1 MKAVQISNTPSGY
14 VICERACPLKTNAV
28 NLTEKEYLLP
38 GNRTCPGCSLSLAYR
53 HILKA
58 LEGQVIVTVPAS
70 CLTVLHGMYPV
81 TSVDVPCVNTPFAS
95 TGASATGLVAGLK
108 ALGRKEVTVLA
119 IAGDG
124 GTYDIGIQ
132 ALSGAAERQEDFIFI
147 CYDNEG
153 YMNTGNQRSGS
164 TPLGAISGT
173 TPMLGKQQN
182 QKDMLA
188 IMEAHGIPY
197 VAAASATHPLDLYEK
212 VRKAKTIKGTR
223 FIHVF
228 TPCPPG
234 WRFSFSDTIRMGEL
248 AVQTGWVVLYE
259 VEDGAF
265 RLTSASES
273 IARKGTL
280 RPLREYL
287 MEQGRFSNV
296 TEEQISELQERV
308 NARWKRCLDRVT
320 NL

>member
-1 MKAVQISNTPSGY
+1 M
-14 VICERACPLKTNAV
+14 KTNAV
-28 NLTEKEYLLP
+28 NLTETEYVLP
-38 GNRTCPGCSLSLAYR
+38 GNRLCPGCSVSLAYR

-81 TSVDVPCVNTPFAS
+81 TSVTVPCVNTPFAS
-95 TGASATGLVAGLK
+95 TGASATGLIAGLK
-108 ALGRKEVTVLA
+108 ALGRKDLTVLA

-132 ALSGAAERQEDFIFI
+132 ALSGAAERQDDFIYI

-173 TPMLGKQQN
+173 TPILGKQQN
-182 QKDMLA
+182 QKDMTA
-188 IMEAHGIPY
+188 IMEAHGLPY
-197 VAAASATHPLDLYEK
+197 IATANASYPLDLYDK
-212 VRKAKTIKGTR
+212 VRKARAIEGTR

-234 WRFSFSDTIRMGEL
+234 WRFPFSDTIRIGEL
-248 AVQTGWVVLYE
+248 AVQTGWDILYE
-259 VEDGAF
+259 VENGAF
-265 RLTSASES
+265 RLTSASAS
-273 IARKGTL
+273 VARKGNL
-280 RPLREYL
+280 RPVREFL
-287 MEQGRFSNV
+287 IEQGRFKNL
-296 TEEQISELQERV
+296 TEEQINQLQDRV
-308 NARWKRCLDRVT
+308 NARWQRYLDRAT
-320 NL
+320 DLS

>member
-1 MKAVQISNTPSGY
+1 MAI
-14 VICERACPLKTNAV
+14 NAV
-28 NLTEKEYLLP
+28 NLTEKEYMLP
-38 GNRTCPGCSLSLAYR
+38 GNRLCPGCALSLAYR

-58 LEGQVIVTVPAS
+58 FEGQVIVTVPAS

-81 TSVDVPCVNTPFAS
+81 TSVTVPCVNTPFAT
-95 TGASATGLVAGLK
+95 TGASASGLVAGMK
-108 ALGRKEVTVLA
+108 ALGKKGLTVLA

-124 GTYDIGIQ
+124 GTHDIGIQ
-132 ALSGAAERQEDFIFI
+132 SLSGAIERRSDFVYI

-173 TPMLGKQQN
+173 TPILGKQQSP
-182 QKDMLA
+182 KDITA

-197 VAAASATHPLDLYEK
+197 AATANACYPLDLYEK
-212 VRKAKTIKGTR
+212 VRKAREIQGTR

-234 WRFSFSDTIRMGEL
+234 WRFPFSDTIKIGQL
-248 AVQTGWVVLYE
+248 AVETGWVILFE
-259 VEDGAF
+259 VEGGIF

-273 IARKGTL
+273 IARRGKL
-280 RPLREYL
+280 KPLREYL
-287 MEQGRFSNV
+287 SRQGRFKNL
-296 TEEQISELQERV
+296 TEEQINELQAAV
-308 NARWKRCLDRVT
+308 DARWKRCLDRAG
-320 NL
+320 NK

>member
-1 MKAVQISNTPSGY
+1 
-14 VICERACPLKTNAV
+14 LKTNAV
-28 NLTEKEYLLP
+28 NLPEIEYLLP
-38 GNRTCPGCSLSLAYR
+38 GNRACPGCALSLAYR

-58 LEGQVIVTVPAS
+58 LDGQVIVTVPAS

-81 TSVDVPCVNTPFAS
+81 TSVNVPCVNTPFAS
-95 TGASATGLVAGLK
+95 TAASATGLVAGLK
-108 ALGRKEVTVLA
+108 ALGRKGVTVLA

-132 ALSGAAERQEDFIFI
+132 ALSGAAERGEDFIYI

-173 TPMLGKQQN
+173 TPILGKRQN
-182 QKDMLA
+182 QKDMTA

-197 VAAASATHPLDLYEK
+197 VATANASYPLDLYQK
-212 VRKAKTIKGTR
+212 VSKAKAIEGTR

-234 WRFSFSDTIRMGEL
+234 WRFPFSDTIRIGEI

-259 VEDGAF
+259 VEGGVF

-273 IARKGTL
+273 IARKGEL
-280 RPLREYL
+280 RPLREFL
-287 MEQGRFSNV
+287 MEQERFKNIQ
-296 TEEQISELQERV
+296 EEQIDELQDRV
-308 NARWKRCLDRVT
+308 NARWKRCLDRDT
-320 NL
+320 SL

>member
-1 MKAVQISNTPSGY
+1 MI
-14 VICERACPLKTNAV
+14 TNAV
-28 NLTEKEYLLP
+28 NLTETEYLLP
-38 GNRTCPGCSLSLAYR
+38 GNRTCPGCALSLAYR

-58 LEGQVIVTVPAS
+58 LGGQVIVTVPAS

-81 TSVDVPCVNTPFAS
+81 TSVNVPCVNTPFAS
-95 TGASATGLVAGLK
+95 TAASATGLVAGLK
-108 ALGRKEVTVLA
+108 ALGKTGLTVLA

-124 GTYDIGIQ
+124 GTHDIGIQ
-132 ALSGAAERQEDFIFI
+132 ALSGAAERQEDFIYI

-173 TPMLGKQQN
+173 TPILGKQQN
-182 QKDMLA
+182 QKDMTA

-197 VAAASATHPLDLYEK
+197 VATANASYPLDLYEK
-212 VRKAKTIKGTR
+212 VRKAKAIEGTR

-234 WRFSFSDTIRMGEL
+234 WGFPFSDTIKIGEL

-259 VEDGAF
+259 VEGGIF

-273 IARKGTL
+273 IARKGNL
-280 RPLREYL
+280 RPVREFL
-287 MEQGRFSNV
+287 MEQGRFKNI
-296 TEEQISELQERV
+296 TQGQIDELQDRV
-308 NARWKRCLDRVT
+308 NARWSRCLDRAA

>member
-1 MKAVQISNTPSGY
+1 VAI
-14 VICERACPLKTNAV
+14 NAV

-38 GNRTCPGCSLSLAYR
+38 GNRLCPGCALSLAYR

-58 LEGQVIVTVPAS
+58 FEGQVIVTVPAS

-81 TSVDVPCVNTPFAS
+81 TSVTVPCVNTPFAT
-95 TGASATGLVAGLK
+95 TGASASGLVAGMK
-108 ALGRKEVTVLA
+108 ALGKKGLTVLA

-132 ALSGAAERQEDFIFI
+132 SLSGAIERRSDFVYI

-173 TPMLGKQQN
+173 TPILGKQQSP
-182 QKDMLA
+182 KDITA

-197 VAAASATHPLDLYEK
+197 AATANACYPLDLYEK
-212 VRKAKTIKGTR
+212 VKKARAIQGTR

-234 WRFSFSDTIRMGEL
+234 WRFPFSDTIKIGQL
-248 AVQTGWVVLYE
+248 AVETGWVILFE
-259 VEDGAF
+259 VEGGVF

-273 IARKGTL
+273 IARRGKL
-280 RPLREYL
+280 KPLREYL
-287 MEQGRFSNV
+287 SRQGRFKNI
-296 TEEQISELQERV
+296 TEDHINELQTAV
-308 NARWKRCLDRVT
+308 DVRWKRCLDRAG
-320 NL
+320 NK

>member
-1 MKAVQISNTPSGY
+1 
-14 VICERACPLKTNAV
+14 LKTNAV
-28 NLTEKEYLLP
+28 NLTEIEYLLP
-38 GNRTCPGCSLSLAYR
+38 GNRACPGCALSLAYR

-81 TSVDVPCVNTPFAS
+81 TSVNVPCVNTPFAS

-108 ALGRKEVTVLA
+108 ALGKKGLTVLA
-119 IAGDG
+119 FAGDG
-124 GTYDIGIQ
+124 GTHDIGIQ
-132 ALSGAAERQEDFIFI
+132 ALSGAAERQSDFIYI

-153 YMNTGNQRSGS
+153 YMNTGNQRSSS

-173 TPMLGKQQN
+173 TPVLGKQQN
-182 QKDMLA
+182 QKDMTA

-197 VAAASATHPLDLYEK
+197 VATASASYPLDLYEK
-212 VRKAKTIKGTR
+212 VRKAKAIKGTR
-223 FIHVF
+223 FIHIF

-234 WRFSFSDTIRMGEL
+234 WGFSFSDTIKIGEL
-248 AVQTGWVVLYE
+248 AVKTGWVVLYE
-259 VEDGAF
+259 VEDGIF

-273 IARKGTL
+273 IARRGNL

-287 MEQGRFSNV
+287 REQGRFKNI
-296 TEEQISELQERV
+296 TEEQINELQDWV
-308 NARWKRCLDRVT
+308 NARWKRYLGRST
-320 NL
+320 SL

>member
-1 MKAVQISNTPSGY
+1 MP
-14 VICERACPLKTNAV
+14 TNAV
-28 NLTEKEYLLP
+28 NLPEKEYLLP
-38 GNRTCPGCSLSLAYR
+38 GNRVCPGCALSLAYR

-81 TSVDVPCVNTPFAS
+81 TSVSVPCVNTPFAS

-108 ALGRKEVTVLA
+108 ALGREDLTVLA

-124 GTYDIGIQ
+124 GTHDIGIQ
-132 ALSGAAERQEDFIFI
+132 ALSGATERQGDFIYI

-173 TPMLGKQQN
+173 TPVLGKQQN
-182 QKDMLA
+182 PKDMTA

-197 VAAASATHPLDLYEK
+197 VAAASAAYPLDLYDK
-212 VRKAKTIKGTR
+212 VRKAKDIKGTR
-223 FIHVF
+223 FLHVF

-234 WRFSFSDTIRMGEL
+234 WRFPFSDTIRIGEI
-248 AVQTGWVVLYE
+248 AVQTGWNILYE
-259 VEDGAF
+259 VENGEF

-273 IARKGTL
+273 MARKGDL
-280 RPLREYL
+280 RPVRDFLI
-287 MEQGRFSNV
+287 EQGRFKSL
-296 TEEQISELQERV
+296 TGEQIAELQGRV
-308 NARWKRCLDRVT
+308 NARWQHCLTRAAK
-320 NL
+320 L

>member
-1 MKAVQISNTPSGY
+1 M
-14 VICERACPLKTNAV
+14 KTNAV
-28 NLTEKEYLLP
+28 NLTEIEYALP
-38 GNRTCPGCSLSLAYR
+38 GNRLCPGCALSLAYR

-81 TSVDVPCVNTPFAS
+81 TSVTVPCVNTPFAS
-95 TGASATGLVAGLK
+95 AGASASGLVAGLK
-108 ALGRKEVTVLA
+108 ALGKKGLTVLA

-124 GTYDIGIQ
+124 GTHDIGIQ
-132 ALSGAAERQEDFIFI
+132 ALSGAAERQTDFIYI

-173 TPMLGKQQN
+173 TPILGKQQS
-182 QKDMLA
+182 QKDITM

-197 VAAASATHPLDLYEK
+197 VATANASYPLDLYEK
-212 VRKAKTIKGTR
+212 VKKAKAIKGTK

-228 TPCPPG
+228 IPCPPG
-234 WRFSFSDTIRMGEL
+234 WRFPFSDTIKIGEL
-248 AVQTGWVVLYE
+248 AVQTAWSVLYE
-259 VEDGAF
+259 IGNGVF

-273 IARKGTL
+273 LARKGNL
-280 RPLREYL
+280 RPVREFIA
-287 MEQGRFSNV
+287 EQGRFKNI
-296 TEEQISELQERV
+296 TEEQLNELQKRV
-308 NARWKRCLDRVT
+308 NARWQLYLKRAT
-320 NL
+320 NP